1 MSQIVKFFNESTV
14 KISLDEAKAKKLIAH
29 VMKDLRK
36 PSFAINVIALEDE
49 ALREMKKEYFQQDVY
64 TDIISFT
71 IDEDPILEGELYISP
86 ERISRNAEKFEQA
99 SDREFAR
106 IFIHGACHL
115 CGYDDI
121 TEEERLQMTELE
133 NRFLTQYFDN

>member
-1 MSQIVKFFNESTV
+1 MNQIVEFFRESS
-14 KISLDEAKAKKLIAH
+14 IDIPLDESEAKELIFK
-29 VMKDLRK
+29 VMKDLGK
-36 PSFAINVIALEDE
+36 PEFIINIISLEDE

-71 IDEDPILEGELYISP
+71 IDEEPILEGELYISP
-86 ERISRNAEKFEQA
+86 ERIRQNAEKFEQVL
-99 SDREFAR
+99 DREFAR

-121 TEEERLQMTELE
+121 TDEERQEMTELE
-133 NRFLTQYFDN
+133 NRFLTQYFDK